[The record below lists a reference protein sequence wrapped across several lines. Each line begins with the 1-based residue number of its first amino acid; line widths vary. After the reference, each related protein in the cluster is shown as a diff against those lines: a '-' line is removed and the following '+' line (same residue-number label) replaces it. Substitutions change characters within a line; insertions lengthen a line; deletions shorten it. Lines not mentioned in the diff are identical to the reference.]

1 MTISFILNGSPFQ
14 YDGDPEKPLL
24 WVLREDAGLT
34 GTKYRCGIAACGACT
49 VHIDGVATRC
59 CIVPAGDVAGSTI
72 TTIEGLGQPEAPH
85 PAQQAWVD
93 SRVPQCGYCQSGMI
107 MAAVALLAENP
118 DPTDADIDAAITNLC
133 RCGTYPRV
141 RAAIHQLVAAG
152 RPA

>member
-59 CIVPAGDVAGSTI
+59 CIVAGGRRRRQHDHNHRRFGTDRKRPTPRSRPGSTAVCRNAV
-72 TTIEGLGQPEAPH
+72 TA
-85 PAQQAWVD
+85 
-93 SRVPQCGYCQSGMI
+93 SR
-107 MAAVALLAENP
+107 E
-118 DPTDADIDAAITNLC
+118 
-133 RCGTYPRV
+133 
-141 RAAIHQLVAAG
+141 
-152 RPA
+152 